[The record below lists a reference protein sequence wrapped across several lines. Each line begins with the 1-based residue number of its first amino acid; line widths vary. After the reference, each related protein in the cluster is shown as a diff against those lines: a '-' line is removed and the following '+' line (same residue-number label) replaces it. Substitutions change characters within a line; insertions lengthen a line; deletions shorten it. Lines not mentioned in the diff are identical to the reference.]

1 MPAVVRQGSYG
12 RPVPIFAAGAAFVH
26 ADLPWVHSVYY
37 LLKKIS
43 ISLSRLVRFLFLW
56 QFLRIRD
63 TKLIYGFTGKGRLRK
78 IAWLRLY
85 TADPL
90 N

>member
-37 LLKKIS
+37 LLKKYRY
-43 ISLSRLVRFLFLW
+43 L
-56 QFLRIRD
+56 
-63 TKLIYGFTGKGRLRK
+63 
-78 IAWLRLY
+78 
-85 TADPL
+85 
-90 N
+90 